1 MVSDEMLVVKNKSL
15 VCRVM
20 AGLVKAAVSLLCI
33 GITAILLLNTIVS
46 SGNSSVGAIKGAA
59 DVTIIDKY
67 DMFMTNQTSNALD
80 GILKIEKVYWLSDS
94 DLVAPEPNPAGYGT
108 ASSPEE
114 LTWLLE
120 EAAGLIGGRTMT
132 FNKDTVLW
140 EHGKIQ
146 YYYDETILVI
156 AWQQFMDGVVHN
168 IAEVII
174 AHPSQFRR
182 GLAGGEFG
190 YDKQFEPTQIAQD
203 VNAVVATSG
212 DFYKFRQNGIIVYDG
227 ELRRFDGKSVD
238 TCFIDDQANLLF
250 VKRGEIETE
259 EEAKKYIDENNV
271 RYSLAFGPVMVE
283 DGENVVPDKYP
294 IGEIDDKYTRA
305 ALCQKG
311 ELHYLFVNTSG
322 YPNMGLVKRQTV
334 KKFADHLIDLG
345 VDKAYA
351 LDGGQTTVIAM
362 DGELFS
368 AVDYG
373 YQRQISDIIY
383 FATAL
388 PDGE

>member
-120 EAAGLIGGRTMT
+120 EAVGLIGGRTMT

-156 AWQQFMDGVVHN
+156 AWQQFVDGVVHN